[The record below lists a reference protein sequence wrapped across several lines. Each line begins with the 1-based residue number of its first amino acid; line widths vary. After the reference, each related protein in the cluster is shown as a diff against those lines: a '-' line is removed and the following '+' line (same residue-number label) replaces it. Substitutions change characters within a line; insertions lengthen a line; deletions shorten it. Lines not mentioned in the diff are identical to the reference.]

1 MQSQILIDLMILNK
15 TYQLF
20 TLQMLRSTSI
30 EKPLVTKGFQ
40 NRKESEN
47 EGAMGEVKNDQ
58 YLLGYGVYYAM
69 QVTV

>member
-20 TLQMLRSTSI
+20 ALQMLRSTSI
-30 EKPLVTKGFQ
+30 EKPLVTKGFE

-47 EGAMGEVKNDQ
+47 GGAMGEVKNVQ
-58 YLLGYGVYYAM
+58 FLLGYGVYYAM
-69 QVTV
+69 QMIV